1 MISRRNLIKG
11 LAAAAAGGLATGLY
25 TWRIEPEW
33 LQVVSRDLPVRDL
46 PVHLEGATLLQLS
59 DLHVGPRVEDAYIA
73 RTFAT
78 ATSAPARFRRDDR
91 RLDHLSGSR
100 PVRSAVPA
108 HGRVSPCGRLG
119 TVGIL
124 GNHDYGFGWRMGDV
138 GDKVSQIGRD
148 AGVRVLRNE
157 TVSVAG
163 LQFLGFDDIW
173 GPNFVPA
180 AVNKELP
187 GAKLA
192 LCHNPDSA
200 DRPVWGS
207 YQGWI
212 LAGHTHG
219 GQCRP
224 PFLPPPILPVNNKRY
239 SSGVIA
245 VDAMKTLYINRG
257 IGYLIR
263 VRFNVRP
270 ELTLFRLQR
279 DRLVVA

>member
-1 MISRRNLIKG
+1 MISRRALLKG
-11 LAAAAAGGLATGLY
+11 LAAAATGGLATGLY
-25 TWRIEPEW
+25 TWRLEPEW

-46 PVHLEGATLLQLS
+46 PPGLEGATLLQLS
-59 DLHVGPRVEDAYIA
+59 DLHIGPRVDDAYVA

-78 ATSAPARFRRDDR
+78 ARGLHPDFVVMTGDWITWRGPGQLEQLARLMEGFPR
-91 RLDHLSGSR
+91 
-100 PVRSAVPA
+100 
-108 HGRVSPCGRLG
+108 GRLG

-124 GNHDYGFGWRMGDV
+124 GNHDYGFHWRMAAV
-138 GDKVSQIGRD
+138 GDRVARIARD

-157 TVSVAG
+157 TATIAG

-180 AVNKELP
+180 AVVKDAP
-187 GAKLA
+187 GAKIA

-200 DRPVWGS
+200 DRPVWGA

-212 LAGHTHG
+212 LSGHTHG

-224 PFLPPPILPVNNKRY
+224 PFLPPPILPVENKRY
-239 SSGVIA
+239 SAGVVA

-263 VRFNVRP
+263 VRFNARP
-270 ELTLFRLQR
+270 ELTLFRLRR
-279 DRLVVA
+279 DSLVVA

>member
-1 MISRRNLIKG
+1 MISRRKLIKG
-11 LAAAAAGGLATGLY
+11 LAAAAAGGLAAGFY
-25 TWRIEPEW
+25 TWRLEPEW

-46 PVHLEGATLLQLS
+46 PVHLEGTTLLHVS
-59 DLHVGPRVEDAYIA
+59 DLHIGPRVDDAYIA
-73 RTFAT
+73 RTLAT
-78 ATSAPARFRRDDR
+78 ATALGPDFVVMTGDWITYRGPAQYAQLS
-91 RLDHLSGSR
+91 RLLEGFPR
-100 PVRSAVPA
+100 
-108 HGRVSPCGRLG
+108 GRLG
-119 TVGIL
+119 TVGVL
-124 GNHDYGFGWRMGDV
+124 GNHDYGFGWRMAEV
-138 GDKVSQIGRD
+138 GDKVSRIARD
-148 AGVRVLRNE
+148 AGVQVLRNE
-157 TVSVAG
+157 TVSIAG

-180 AVNKELP
+180 RVNRELP

-200 DRPVWGS
+200 DRPIWGS

-224 PFLPPPILPVNNKRY
+224 PFLPAPILPVQNKRY
-239 SSGVIA
+239 SSGVVA
-245 VDAMKTLYINRG
+245 VDAMKNLYINRG

-263 VRFNVRP
+263 VRFKVRP
-270 ELTLFRLQR
+270 ELTLFRLKR

>member
-1 MISRRNLIKG
+1 MISRRTLIKS
-11 LAAAAAGGLATGLY
+11 LAAATAGGLVTGLY
-25 TWRIEPEW
+25 TWRLEPEW

-46 PVHLEGATLLQLS
+46 PPHLDGATLLQLS
-59 DLHVGPRVEDAYIA
+59 DLHIGPRVDDAYIA
-73 RTFAT
+73 RTLAT
-78 ATSAPARFRRDDR
+78 AKALAPDFVVMTGDWITYRGPGQFEQLARLIEGFPR
-91 RLDHLSGSR
+91 
-100 PVRSAVPA
+100 
-108 HGRVSPCGRLG
+108 GRFG
-119 TVGIL
+119 TLGIL
-124 GNHDYGFGWRMGDV
+124 GNHDYGFGWRMPEV
-138 GDKVSQIGRD
+138 GDRVSRIARD

-157 TVSVAG
+157 TATVEG

-173 GPNFVPA
+173 GPNFAPDSVIKDA
-180 AVNKELP
+180 P
-187 GAKLA
+187 GAKIA

-212 LAGHTHG
+212 LSGHTHG

-224 PFLPPPILPVNNKRY
+224 PFLPPPILPVQNQRY
-239 SSGVIA
+239 SSGVVA

-263 VRFNVRP
+263 VRFNARP
-270 ELTLFRLQR
+270 ELTLFRLMR